1 MSLASASWAMN
12 FQPEDLRFSFVLE
25 RLAGG
30 ASSSEESTTVDLRFF
45 FGSTTTGTALA
56 RGTSTTD
63 ESESSESEP
72 RSESDSL
79 LERDSV
85 LLLSS
90 SELDASNSRS
100 LRVRALNVP
109 FLTRMDFERRLTSM
123 SVSALILGAE
133 RLASARISLQS
144 TSKDGAKTI
153 HAFSNWSKA
162 SVHANRP
169 AGESMGCRK
178 PCFKDKRTCPAVFL
192 AKLVEDLV
200 RAVFV
205 VVITDHEGV
214 ESELLHDVSELG
226 RKIVLPHVRD
236 GRVEV
241 RRSVLERPKVFA
253 ILLAVWHWIDG
264 GVFSD
269 GRRSTKSRF
278 V

>member
-1 MSLASASWAMN
+1 
-12 FQPEDLRFSFVLE
+12 
-25 RLAGG
+25 
-30 ASSSEESTTVDLRFF
+30 
-45 FGSTTTGTALA
+45 
-56 RGTSTTD
+56 
-63 ESESSESEP
+63 
-72 RSESDSL
+72 
-79 LERDSV
+79 
-85 LLLSS
+85 
-90 SELDASNSRS
+90 
-100 LRVRALNVP
+100 
-109 FLTRMDFERRLTSM
+109 
-123 SVSALILGAE
+123 
-133 RLASARISLQS
+133 
-144 TSKDGAKTI
+144 
-153 HAFSNWSKA
+153 
-162 SVHANRP
+162 
-169 AGESMGCRK
+169 MGCRK

-192 AKLVEDLV
+192 AKLVEDMV